1 MHGYVVYNP
10 LLLSIKP
17 MLFHLFVFGN
27 LVSYCV
33 RETFDDVIYGKLR
46 VNYDRFKPVR
56 IEKTIASYLLFSELS
71 SFGPN
76 MINLF

>member
-17 MLFHLFVFGN
+17 MLFQLFVFGN

-56 IEKTIASYLLFSELS
+56 IEKITEKTIAS
-71 SFGPN
+71 
-76 MINLF
+76 